1 MDFVSKRW
9 WYFGLSALLILAGI
23 VSMLIPPA
31 FRVGIEFT
39 GGSALSLT
47 FERPVEQ
54 SVLRSELTRLGHPEA
69 LIQRT
74 GERSFLVRTAFLKE
88 GKPSQGDQ
96 PAVPSEEETLRTAF
110 TERLAPISSWEIT
123 SVSPVVAGETVQK
136 AVVAVLAASVV
147 ILFFIW
153 FAFRRVQKAWRM
165 GVAAVIT
172 LVHDVLVTLG
182 MFSLLSKFLNVE
194 VNAMFITAALT
205 VVGYSVHDT
214 IVVFD
219 RIRENAAKGVA
230 RDLAGVVNFSVA
242 ETLGRSLNT
251 SLTTL
256 LAILALLLLGGP
268 TIRSFLLAMAI
279 GIITGTY
286 SSIFTAA
293 QILVAWERGEWKGP
307 FTARRVAVPALTKPS
322 EV

>member
-1 MDFVSKRW
+1 MDFVSRRW
-9 WYFGLSALLILAGI
+9 WYFGFSALVIVMGI

-39 GGSALSLT
+39 GGSALALT
-47 FERPVEQ
+47 FEGPVSQ
-54 SVLRSELTRLGHPEA
+54 ADLRSVFTGLGHPEA
-69 LIQRT
+69 VIQRT

-88 GKPSQGDQ
+88 GKPPQGDQ
-96 PAVPSEEETLRTAF
+96 PALPSEAESIRIALG
-110 TERLAPISSWEIT
+110 ERLAPVSSMEIT

-136 AVVAVLAASVV
+136 AVIAVVAAAVV
-147 ILFFIW
+147 ILFYIW

-165 GVAAVIT
+165 GVAAVIA
-172 LVHDVLVTLG
+172 LIHDVLVTLG
-182 MFSLLSKFLNVE
+182 VFSVLSKFFNVE

-219 RIRENAAKGVA
+219 RIRENAGRGVA
-230 RDLAGVVNFSVA
+230 RDLEEVVNFSIT

-256 LAILALLLLGGP
+256 LALLALLLLGGP

-286 SSIFTAA
+286 SSIFIAA
-293 QILVAWERGEWKGP
+293 QILVAWEQGGWKGLFP
-307 FTARRVAVPALTKPS
+307 ARRTAVAGAKSP
-322 EV
+322 

>member
-9 WYFGLSALLILAGI
+9 WYFGFSALVILAGI

-39 GGSALSLT
+39 GGSALSII
-47 FERPVEQ
+47 FEQPVSQ
-54 SVLRSELTRLGHPEA
+54 AALRSELAALGHPEA
-69 LIQRT
+69 VIQRT
-74 GERSFLVRTAFLKE
+74 GERSFLVRTVFLKE
-88 GKPSQGDQ
+88 GRPAQGDQ
-96 PAVPSEEETLRTAF
+96 PATPSEAESIRSAL
-110 TERLAPISSWEIT
+110 TERLAPVSNMEIS

-136 AVVAVLAASVV
+136 AVIAVLAASAL
-147 ILFFIW
+147 ILFYIW

-165 GVAAVIT
+165 GVAAVIA
-172 LVHDVLVTLG
+172 LIHDVLVTLG
-182 MFSLLSKFLNVE
+182 VFSLLGKFFNVE

-219 RIRENAAKGVA
+219 RIRENTARGLA
-230 RDLAGVVNFSVA
+230 RDLEGVVNYSIA

-251 SLTTL
+251 ALTTL
-256 LAILALLLLGGP
+256 LALLALLLLGGP

-279 GIITGTY
+279 GIVTGTY

-293 QILVAWERGEWKGP
+293 QILVAWEKGEWKGP
-307 FTARRVAVPALTKPS
+307 LTARRPTVTVSRPGEA
-322 EV
+322 

>member
-9 WYFGLSALLILAGI
+9 WYFGFSALVILAGI

-39 GGSALSLT
+39 GGSALSITFDQPVSQSSLRDVLT
-47 FERPVEQ
+47 A
-54 SVLRSELTRLGHPEA
+54 LGHPEA
-69 LIQRT
+69 VIQRT

-88 GKPSQGDQ
+88 GRPAQGDQ
-96 PAVPSEEETLRTAF
+96 PAVPSESETIRQALA
-110 TERLAPISSWEIT
+110 ERLAPITAMEIA
-123 SVSPVVAGETVQK
+123 SVSPIVAGETVQR
-136 AVVAVLAASVV
+136 AIIAVAVAAVV
-147 ILFFIW
+147 ILFYIW

-165 GVAAVIT
+165 GVAAVIA
-172 LVHDVLVTLG
+172 LIHDVLVTLG
-182 MFSLLSKFLNVE
+182 LFSLLGKFFNVE

-219 RIRENAAKGVA
+219 RIRENASKGVA
-230 RDLAGVVNFSVA
+230 RDLEGVVNFSIA

-256 LAILALLLLGGP
+256 LALLALLLLGGP

-293 QILVAWERGEWKGP
+293 QILVAWERGEWRGP
-307 FTARRVAVPALTKPS
+307 FRARRGVAVAAKPS
-322 EV
+322 GA

>member
-9 WYFGLSALLILAGI
+9 WYFGFSSLVILVGI

-47 FERPVEQ
+47 FQEPVSQ
-54 SVLRSELTRLGHPEA
+54 GALRSALGRLGHPEA
-69 LIQRT
+69 VIQRV
-74 GERSFLVRTAFLKE
+74 GERSYLVRTAFLKE
-88 GKPSQGDQ
+88 GKPAQGDQ
-96 PAVPSEEETLRTAF
+96 PAIPSEAETI
-110 TERLAPISSWEIT
+110 RLALQESLGPISSMEIT

-136 AVVAVLAASVV
+136 AVIAVLAASVV

-165 GVAAVIT
+165 GVAAVIA
-172 LVHDVLVTLG
+172 LIHDVLVTLG
-182 MFSLLSKFLNVE
+182 LFSLLSKFLNVE
-194 VNAMFITAALT
+194 VNAMFITATLT

-230 RDLAGVVNFSVA
+230 KDLEGLVNFSVA
-242 ETLGRSLNT
+242 ETMGRSLNT

-256 LAILALLLLGGP
+256 LALLALLLLGGP

-279 GIITGTY
+279 GIVTGTY

-293 QILVAWERGEWKGP
+293 QILVAWERGEWRGP
-307 FTARRVAVPALTKPS
+307 FASRRAAVATVKPTG
-322 EV
+322 V